1 MDENKMPENDG
12 WKKNARL
19 AIYAMAG
26 FYLLTLAYQMFRA
39 ISTSHGNEQ
48 LVMIV
53 ATILFL
59 IVGVGLIG
67 FGTIN
72 VYKNMKK
79 NQSTDKD
86 RRIPQYKS
94 RSQRRRKV
102 EIINITSQEK
112 TSGKVKLAG
121 SFFAYMM
128 SQVQIGAC
136 TRICI

>member
-59 IVGVGLIG
+59 IGIFTPYYGVGIRC
-67 FGTIN
+67 
-72 VYKNMKK
+72 M
-79 NQSTDKD
+79 
-86 RRIPQYKS
+86 
-94 RSQRRRKV
+94 
-102 EIINITSQEK
+102 
-112 TSGKVKLAG
+112 A
-121 SFFAYMM
+121 
-128 SQVQIGAC
+128 
-136 TRICI
+136 

>member
-67 FGTIN
+67 FGLIAEKT
-72 VYKNMKK
+72 
-79 NQSTDKD
+79 
-86 RRIPQYKS
+86 KS
-94 RSQRRRKV
+94 RNHKYY
-102 EIINITSQEK
+102 
-112 TSGKVKLAG
+112 L
-121 SFFAYMM
+121 
-128 SQVQIGAC
+128 
-136 TRICI
+136 TRENFR

>member
-1 MDENKMPENDG
+1 MEEKCKTGDLCNGRVLSADTGIPDVQGDRINKKEQ
-12 WKKNARL
+12 
-19 AIYAMAG
+19 Y
-26 FYLLTLAYQMFRA
+26 YLK
-39 ISTSHGNEQ
+39 GENEQ

-86 RRIPQYKS
+86 RN
-94 RSQRRRKV
+94 
-102 EIINITSQEK
+102 EE
-112 TSGKVKLAG
+112 
-121 SFFAYMM
+121 
-128 SQVQIGAC
+128 
-136 TRICI
+136 

>member
-59 IVGVGLIG
+59 IVGVGLFG
-67 FGTIN
+67 FGLIAG
-72 VYKNMKK
+72 Y
-79 NQSTDKD
+79 
-86 RRIPQYKS
+86 R
-94 RSQRRRKV
+94 
-102 EIINITSQEK
+102 NIKADHREDEK
-112 TSGKVKLAG
+112 
-121 SFFAYMM
+121 
-128 SQVQIGAC
+128 
-136 TRICI
+136 

>member
-39 ISTSHGNEQ
+39 ISTRAACYDRGDDS
-48 LVMIV
+48 VSDSWCWFDRV
-53 ATILFL
+53 WT
-59 IVGVGLIG
+59 
-67 FGTIN
+67 
-72 VYKNMKK
+72 
-79 NQSTDKD
+79 D

>member
-39 ISTSHGNEQ
+39 ISTSHGTEQ
-48 LVMIV
+48 LIMIV

-67 FGTIN
+67 FGLIVGYRN
-72 VYKNMKK
+72 IKA
-79 NQSTDKD
+79 D
-86 RRIPQYKS
+86 RAEHR
-94 RSQRRRKV
+94 
-102 EIINITSQEK
+102 EDEK
-112 TSGKVKLAG
+112 
-121 SFFAYMM
+121 
-128 SQVQIGAC
+128 
-136 TRICI
+136 